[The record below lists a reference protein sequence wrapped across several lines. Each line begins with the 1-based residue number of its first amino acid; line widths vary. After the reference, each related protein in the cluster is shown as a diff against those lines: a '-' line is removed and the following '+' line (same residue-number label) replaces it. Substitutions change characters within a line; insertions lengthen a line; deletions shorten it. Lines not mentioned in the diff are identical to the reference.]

1 MGAGFLEEGK
11 CGNFARC
18 EVGGSRCHT
27 AGDSPDRVLK
37 RKLKPGAKYDKNM
50 THLFLHRDT
59 FHILGLTAGPIKN
72 KVTLRGVFA
81 EKTFNPKECKMEIP
95 FWQPL

>member
-27 AGDSPDRVLK
+27 AGHSPDRVLK
-37 RKLKPGAKYDKNM
+37 RKLKPGAKYDSS
-50 THLFLHRDT
+50 LLAQG
-59 FHILGLTAGPIKN
+59 HIAHFGFNSRAYKKN

-81 EKTFNPKECKMEIP
+81 EKAFNPKECKMEIP